1 MTKSKEAS
9 VRNSVNNFIEKT
21 IWKALL
27 ANRRRSSIANLHSKP
42 KQKISFLDVFEQ
54 ALDLFTKKEYKWQID
69 KTDYI
74 VPYEESLRRI
84 LIFLLILTT
93 IVLVISTILTL
104 IVVVVFQKEDNR
116 IVVYDVEMKSN
127 VLL

>member
-1 MTKSKEAS
+1 MAKSKEAS

-27 ANRRRSSIANLHSKP
+27 ANRRRSSIVHSKR
-42 KQKISFLDVFEQ
+42 KDRLSFFDVFEQ

-74 VPYEESLRRI
+74 VPDEESLRRI

-93 IVLVISTILTL
+93 IVLITCTILTL
-104 IVVVVFQKEDNR
+104 IVMVVFQTEDNR
-116 IVVYDVEMKSN
+116 IVMYDIEMKSN

>member
-9 VRNSVNNFIEKT
+9 VRNSVNKFIEKT

-27 ANRRRSSIANLHSKP
+27 ANRRRSSIVHSKR
-42 KQKISFLDVFEQ
+42 KDKVSFLDVFEK

-69 KTDYI
+69 KTDYV

-84 LIFLLILTT
+84 LIFLLILTI
-93 IVLVISTILTL
+93 IVLITCTILTL
-104 IVVVVFQKEDNR
+104 IVMVVFQTEDNR
-116 IVVYDVEMKSN
+116 IVMYDVEIKSN

>member
-1 MTKSKEAS
+1 MTKSKETS
-9 VRNSVNNFIEKT
+9 IRNSVNNFIEKT

-27 ANRRRSSIANLHSKP
+27 ANRRRTSIVHSKA
-42 KQKISFLDVFEQ
+42 SFLAVFEQ

>member
-9 VRNSVNNFIEKT
+9 VRNSVNKFIEKT

-27 ANRRRSSIANLHSKP
+27 ANRRRSSIVHSKR
-42 KQKISFLDVFEQ
+42 KDKVSFLDVFEK

-93 IVLVISTILTL
+93 IVLITCTILTL
-104 IVVVVFQKEDNR
+104 IVMVVFQTEDNR
-116 IVVYDVEMKSN
+116 IVMYDIEMRSK
-127 VLL
+127 VLH

>member
-9 VRNSVNNFIEKT
+9 VRNSVNKFIEKT

-27 ANRRRSSIANLHSKP
+27 ANRRRSSIVHSKR
-42 KQKISFLDVFEQ
+42 KDKVSFLDVFEK

-69 KTDYI
+69 KTDYV

-93 IVLVISTILTL
+93 IVLITCTILTL
-104 IVVVVFQKEDNR
+104 IVMVVFQTEDNR
-116 IVVYDVEMKSN
+116 IVMYDVEIKSN

>member
-27 ANRRRSSIANLHSKP
+27 VNRRRSSIVHSKR
-42 KQKISFLDVFEQ
+42 KDRLSFFDVFEQ

-93 IVLVISTILTL
+93 SNLITGTILTL
-104 IVVVVFQKEDNR
+104 IVVVVFQQ
-116 IVVYDVEMKSN
+116 M
-127 VLL
+127 